1 MTARRRWAS
10 VLVFAAAAAVA
21 VGVVWICL
29 LAVSI

>member
-10 VLVFAAAAAVA
+10 VLVFAAAAVA